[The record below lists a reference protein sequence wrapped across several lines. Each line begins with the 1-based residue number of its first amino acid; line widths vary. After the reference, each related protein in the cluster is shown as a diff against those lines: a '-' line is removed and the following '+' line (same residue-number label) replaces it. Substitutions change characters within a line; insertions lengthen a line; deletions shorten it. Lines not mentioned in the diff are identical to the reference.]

1 MAVPP
6 SPQQRATYPQRRV
19 VWRVLLRPTA
29 LLAIPPALLPQ
40 SKNQLTQLMLMF
52 MVRIIMITSITI
64 TIHALCLVRD
74 MRIRI
79 YEDILPWKRSSKTCV
94 AITKQL
100 MELVIV
106 AMVAAKVIL
115 VPRLKI
121 PPLRLQLQ
129 ITPIAAI
136 NIQQNK

>member
-6 SPQQRATYPQRRV
+6 SPQQQATHQQRRV
-19 VWRVLLRPTA
+19 VWRVMLRPMA

-40 SKNQLTQLMLMF
+40 SKNQLTQLMFMF
-52 MVRIIMITSITI
+52 MVRIMITSITI
-64 TIHALCLVRD
+64 TIHALCLVQD

-79 YEDILPWKRSSKTCV
+79 YEDILLWKRSSKTCV

-100 MELVIV
+100 IELVIV
-106 AMVAAKVIL
+106 AMVAAKIIL
-115 VPRLKI
+115 VPRSTI

-136 NIQQNK
+136 NIQRNK